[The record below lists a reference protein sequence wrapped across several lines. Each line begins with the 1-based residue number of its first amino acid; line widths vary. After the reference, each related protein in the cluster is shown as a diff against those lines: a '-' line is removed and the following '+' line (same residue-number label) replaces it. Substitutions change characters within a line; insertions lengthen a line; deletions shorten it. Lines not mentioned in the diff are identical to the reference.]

1 MAPDSQSVMPVLGS
15 SIAGTRPLG
24 FSFSK
29 GGFLRSA
36 MSANELRLHFE
47 EGRLGRGTHKFCVV
61 RDLELLEDYGD
72 LPRVWPRG

>member
-36 MSANELRLHFE
+36 VSANELSLWF
-47 EGRLGRGTHKFCVV
+47 V
-61 RDLELLEDYGD
+61 
-72 LPRVWPRG
+72 